1 MTKKQPN
8 TDIKSDARDRLY
20 KMITKAK
27 PESHPRSLW
36 QCLRMM
42 RLERKVTKGIRAR
55 LAYYWRNYEKLTA
68 PQRQALDDYITTQ
81 HMKIALEDLLWEKGY
96 RHGDHVL
103 IYDAIFGSFRQRAI
117 AKFDDEAAHV
127 LFTPEELP
135 GWEDGRHVQPG
146 DRTKR
151 KSQPDLTRH
160 ETSWLI
166 NSK

>member
-1 MTKKQPN
+1 MAKKQPN

-20 KMITKAK
+20 RMITKAK
-27 PESHPRSLW
+27 PEILW
-36 QCLRMM
+36 QAESLRE
-42 RLERKVTKGIRAR
+42 RWDRKKLERKGAKEIRVR
-55 LAYYWRNYEKLTA
+55 LAYHWRNYKKLTA
-68 PQRQALDDYITTQ
+68 PQREALDNYITTQ
-81 HMKIALEDLLWEKGY
+81 NRKITLTDLLWEQGY

-103 IYDAIFGSFRQRAI
+103 MYDPMFGNFKQIIVTMYDAEGRV
-117 AKFDDEAAHV
+117 K
-127 LFTPEELP
+127 PE
-135 GWEDGRHVQPG
+135 